1 MAINDIL
8 EEIKKQAEKE
18 IAGLDAERDTA
29 ISKITKD
36 SEEKRT
42 HRKKEMD
49 NKISENVN
57 KVKSRAET
65 FAKMETRNNSLRAK
79 REILTQVF
87 GKTVQSLIDS
97 DKYVEMVTALLKT
110 AAKEFDNG
118 TIQPAKGKES
128 ETKAALEKSGTSFTL
143 SPTSSAIQGGFILE
157 SGKIEVNFSFEAI
170 LGKEVWDEL
179 ELELNKL
186 LFP

>member
-18 IAGLDAERDTA
+18 IAGLDAERDTTIA
-29 ISKITKD
+29 QITKD
-36 SEEKRT
+36 YENKRT
-42 HRKKEMD
+42 HRKEEMG
-49 NKISENVN
+49 NKVSENVN

-79 REILTQVF
+79 RDILTQVF
-87 GKTVQSLIDS
+87 GKTVQALIDS
-97 DKYVEMVTALLKT
+97 DKYVDMIAALLKK

-118 TIQPAKGKES
+118 NILPAKGKES

-143 SPTSSAIQGGFILE
+143 SSTSAAIQGGFILE
-157 SGKIEVNFSFEAI
+157 SGKVEVNFSFEAI
-170 LGKEVWDEL
+170 LGKELWDEL